1 MLPEIATLVGIFGSV
16 LIVVAYFFTNQQR
29 QLDSQHWLFP
39 LANLAGATFILGSL
53 YFQPNL
59 PAALIEIFWII
70 ISWYA
75 LAKSS
80 KGGSGVTNTESAATS
95 EGSSPQPSTLA
106 ASLATASELK
116 DFAVRRGLPV
126 PDKTLTD
133 LSQVRAA
140 IEANQIKENL
150 GARLDMI
157 IRDLTTVTWPT
168 TIHTLAFTS
177 GRIRVSFFQRHFRTM
192 LFVLLGLSLILSI
205 TGSILMKSAP
215 SIGSHLVAL
224 SLGLLGSTTYV
235 FFNLTNVVS
244 EGAFDESDVFSSY
257 ARLMLGPAFGWLFF
271 QIFDSMV
278 SSSANQKSLVL
289 LVSFAA
295 GFSTRL
301 VIGIINQS
309 IQAIEI
315 TLGMGD
321 KRREL
326 KSRANR
332 K

>member
-29 QLDSQHWLFP
+29 QLHSQHWLFP
-39 LANLAGATFILGSL
+39 LANLAGATLILGSL

-80 KGGSGVTNTESAATS
+80 RGGLGVTNMESAATS
-95 EGSSPQPSTLA
+95 EDASPAPSTLA

-133 LSQVRAA
+133 LSQIRAA
-140 IEANQIKENL
+140 IEVNQIKENL

-205 TGSILMKSAP
+205 TGSILQSAV
-215 SIGSHLVAL
+215 GNHLVAL

-257 ARLMLGPAFGWLFF
+257 ARLMLGPAFGWLFY
-271 QIFDSMV
+271 QIFVSMV
-278 SSSANQKSLVL
+278 SSPPSPKQQSLVL